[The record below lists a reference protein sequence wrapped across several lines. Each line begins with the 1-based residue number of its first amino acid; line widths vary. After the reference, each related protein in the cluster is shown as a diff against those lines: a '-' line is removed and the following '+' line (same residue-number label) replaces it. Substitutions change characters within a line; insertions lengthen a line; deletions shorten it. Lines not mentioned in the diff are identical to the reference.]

1 MFRPYL
7 CLLFC
12 I

>member
-1 MFRPYL
+1 LLPYL
-7 CLLFC
+7 CLL